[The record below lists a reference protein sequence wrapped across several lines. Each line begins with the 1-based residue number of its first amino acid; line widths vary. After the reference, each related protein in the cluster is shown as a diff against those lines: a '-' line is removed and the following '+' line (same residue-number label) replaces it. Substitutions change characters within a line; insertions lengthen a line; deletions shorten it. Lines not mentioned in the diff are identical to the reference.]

1 MVTYLIHRCPFT
13 GINHDKWL
21 VKKTFANATV
31 DGNAKSEAPVDI
43 HGLSMVYP
51 IISRLSTILLAISHP
66 STVGQHGTRN
76 ATPAVSRSPR
86 SPIRGGAATSEVTAI
101 EIG

>member
-1 MVTYLIHRCPFT
+1 MAC
-13 GINHDKWL
+13 
-21 VKKTFANATV
+21 KKTFANATV

>member
-1 MVTYLIHRCPFT
+1 MGHHLSELLVTYLIHRYPFT

-21 VKKTFANATV
+21 VKPFPNATV

-51 IISRLSTILLAISHP
+51 LFLGFQP
-66 STVGQHGTRN
+66 SFW
-76 ATPAVSRSPR
+76 
-86 SPIRGGAATSEVTAI
+86 
-101 EIG
+101 